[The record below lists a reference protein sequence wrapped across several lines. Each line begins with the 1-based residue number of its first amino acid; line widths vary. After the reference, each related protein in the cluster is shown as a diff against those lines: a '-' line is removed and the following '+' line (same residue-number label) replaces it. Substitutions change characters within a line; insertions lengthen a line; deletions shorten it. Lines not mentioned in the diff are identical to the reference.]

1 MRTFFH
7 RLLLVLLLTG
17 GGALAL
23 PDPPCDRIHDP
34 ARLLDE
40 KQHRILAEKL
50 ALAAEQGA
58 DLWVVADESGERR
71 EIASLAM
78 SLQAAWGRGP
88 VNAVLVYAPSVR
100 PQPFVHA
107 GGVEAHL
114 FDSGDLQDQL
124 NGALQRALALH
135 PERPL
140 EAAVDAM
147 ATEFAIL
154 ERRLARLRQ
163 RNLLALA
170 AASEKPAR
178 PEVILPRW
186 ADSFVVPAVAVFLA
200 LGSLVGLATVIAR
213 QSRAGRQRHFPAAG
227 FRPRL
232 DAPFSGG
239 SDFTRDLT
247 RRKP

>member
-1 MRTFFH
+1 MRTILPNVLIT
-7 RLLLVLLLTG
+7 LLALGSV
-17 GGALAL
+17 ALAL
-23 PDPPCDRIHDP
+23 PPAPPDRIHDP
-34 ARLLDE
+34 DQLLDKKE
-40 KQHRILAEKL
+40 HAILAEKL
-50 ALAAEQGA
+50 AEAAEQGA
-58 DLWVVADESGERR
+58 DLWVVADDSGERE
-71 EIASLAM
+71 EISSLAI

-100 PQPFVHA
+100 PQPFIHA

-154 ERRLARLRQ
+154 DRRLARLRQ
-163 RNLLALA
+163 RNLAALA
-170 AASEKPAR
+170 AASERPTSPA
-178 PEVILPRW
+178 VVLPRW
-186 ADSFVVPAVAVFLA
+186 ADSVAIPAVAILLA
-200 LGSLVGLATVIAR
+200 LGSLIALAKVIAR
-213 QSRAGRQRHFPAAG
+213 QSRAGRQRYFPGAG
-227 FRPRL
+227 FHPRL

-239 SDFTRDLT
+239 SDFTRDLP

>member
-1 MRTFFH
+1 MRTILH
-7 RLLLVLLLTG
+7 CVLLMSLLFG
-17 GGALAL
+17 GGVLAL
-23 PDPPCDRIHDP
+23 PPPPADRIHDP
-34 ARLLDE
+34 ASLLDK
-40 KQHRILAEKL
+40 KQHQLLAKKLAE
-50 ALAAEQGA
+50 AAKQGA
-58 DLWVVADESGERR
+58 DLWVVSDGSDER
-71 EIASLAM
+71 EQINSLAS

-88 VNAVLVYAPSVR
+88 VSAVLIHAPAVR
-100 PQPFVHA
+100 AQPFVHA

-140 EAAVDAM
+140 ETAVDAM

-154 ERRLARLRQ
+154 DRRLTRLRE

-170 AASEKPAR
+170 TANEKQSAPAQA
-178 PEVILPRW
+178 LPRW
-186 ADSFVVPAVAVFLA
+186 ADSFVIPGVAIVLA
-200 LGSLVGLATVIAR
+200 LGSLVVLATIIAR
-213 QSRAGRQRHFPAAG
+213 HSRTGRPRHFPNAG
-227 FRPRL
+227 FHPRF

-239 SDFTRDLT
+239 SDFTRDLV

>member
-1 MRTFFH
+1 MRTFLH
-7 RLLLVLLLTG
+7 RILLAFLLAG

-23 PDPPCDRIHDP
+23 PPAPADRIHDP
-34 ARLLDE
+34 DRLLDE
-40 KQHRILAEKL
+40 TQYERLAEKL
-50 ALAAEQGA
+50 AKAAEQGA
-58 DLWVVADESGERR
+58 DLWVVADASDDRKT
-71 EIASLAM
+71 IDSLAV

-88 VNAVLVYAPSVR
+88 VNAVLVHAPAVR

-140 EAAVDAM
+140 EAAVDALT
-147 ATEFAIL
+147 TEFAIL
-154 ERRLARLRQ
+154 DRRLFRLRQ
-163 RNLLALA
+163 RNIVALA
-170 AASEKPAR
+170 AARGNETAPA
-178 PEVILPRW
+178 VVLPRW
-186 ADSFVVPAVAVFLA
+186 ADSYAIPAVAVVLA

-213 QSRAGRQRHFPAAG
+213 QSRAGRPRYFPNER
-227 FRPRL
+227 FHPRL

-239 SDFTRDLT
+239 SDFTRDLP